1 MTREE
6 VLKIVDGCF
15 HKYASSYRS
24 DAIECAN
31 ELIDDIE
38 QQLKKSKFTKTA
50 EDCIRENCNI
60 EYSKYSG
67 EEVVHSSLSAICIAL
82 ENYVSQQAKELIYTV
97 LRNNITFNDLE
108 EAFDA
113 GQEVTNHEWHMEEFH
128 GTSCKCEPPNY
139 CDFKEYLRYKF
150 MKKNGLGDEDIFN
163 DIKYPAEI

>member
-38 QQLKKSKFTKTA
+38 QQLKKSKFTKTV

-60 EYSKYSG
+60 EYTKYLG
-67 EEVVHSSLSAICIAL
+67 EEVVHSSLSAVCIAL
-82 ENYVSQQAKELIYTV
+82 EEYVSQQAKERIYTV
-97 LRNNITFNDLE
+97 KDLE
-108 EAFDA
+108 EAFDV
-113 GQEVTNHEWHMEEFH
+113 GQKIINHEWHMEEFH
-128 GTSCKCEPPNY
+128 GTSCKCKPPDY
-139 CDFKEYLRYKF
+139 GDFKEYLKYRF
-150 MKKNGLGDEDIFN
+150 MKENGLGDEDMIN